1 MSTTKVSDVKHIC
14 DIVGELGKWQ
24 LIFVAFSTMKK
35 SAGAISNMGYSF
47 HAYSNDFWCK
57 DVPID
62 YQVSTVYLIIHIM
75 DTNKFDQE
83 QNRFDEMFQIHESQR
98 ELH

>member
-1 MSTTKVSDVKHIC
+1 MAANKGSEVKHIC

-24 LIFVAFSTMKK
+24 IIFVTFATIKESLRVL
-35 SAGAISNMGYSF
+35 SNMGYSF
-47 HAYSNDFWCK
+47 HAFSNDFWCR

-62 YQVSTVYLIIHIM
+62 YQVRKLSWIIQIE
-75 DTNKFDQE
+75 NLYYQE
-83 QNRFDEMFQIHESQR
+83 QNRFYEMLQIHESQR